1 LSTILELCKNFD
13 ILNIRISSFQLDL
26 ALAIATV

>member
-1 LSTILELCKNFD
+1 
-13 ILNIRISSFQLDL
+13 LNIRISSFQLDL